1 MGSIAVLLIS
11 LGIILVGA
19 EVFVNGVEWLG
30 KKLNLAEGAVGSILA
45 AVGTALPETLI
56 PFIAIVFGKGQGHEI
71 GIGAILGAPLMLST
85 LAMFVTG
92 MAVIVFSRRRI
103 NGIKVI
109 ADYSSMKRD
118 LGYFLIVFT
127 AAVLTGVLPPALRH
141 WQLIIAGFMVFS
153 YFLYVYSTLI
163 EERDVNS
170 DNDVPALYFAR
181 KSVSPGLSIILAQI
195 VVALGFIIGGANL
208 FVESVTNIAEVY
220 MVPAFV
226 LSLIIAPIATELPEK
241 FNSIIWVSRDK
252 DTLALGNITGAMVF
266 QSSLIPAMGI
276 FLTDWQLTAGALVA
290 AILALTSS
298 AILYIELLMKKHMTA
313 WALLSGGVFYGIFLL
328 SVFQGIIR
336 AL

>member
-1 MGSIAVLLIS
+1 MESIALLVIS
-11 LGIILVGA
+11 LGIILMGA

-30 KKLNLAEGAVGSILA
+30 KKLNLAEGAVGSVLA

-56 PFIAIVFGKGQGHEI
+56 PFIAIVFGKGKGHEI

-92 MAVIVFSRRRI
+92 LAVIIFSRRRSC
-103 NGIKVI
+103 GVKVK

-118 LGYFLIVFT
+118 LGFFLIVFT
-127 AAVLTGVLPPALRH
+127 AAVLTGVIPPALRH
-141 WQLIIAGFMVFS
+141 WQLIIAGFMVLS
-153 YFLYVYSTLI
+153 YVFYVYSTLV
-163 EERDVNS
+163 EERDINI

-181 KSVSPGLSIILAQI
+181 SNNSPAISIILLQI
-195 VVALGFIIGGANL
+195 IFALAFIIGGANM
-208 FVESVTNIAEVY
+208 FVGSVTNIAEVY

-241 FNSIIWVSRDK
+241 FNSIIWVSREK

-276 FLTDWQLTAGALVA
+276 FLTDWQLTGGALIA
-290 AILALTSS
+290 AILALTSA
-298 AILYIELLMKKHMTA
+298 AIMYIELLVKRHMTA
-313 WALLSGGVFYGIFLL
+313 WALLGGGVFYGMFLL
-328 SVFQGIIR
+328 AVFEGIIKS
-336 AL
+336 L